1 MGDRQRGWLGRLV
14 HSLRGEAR
22 TEAPKPGRIVVPQ
35 QEDTWREYPAD
46 GLTPSRL
53 AMILKAADAG
63 DIDSALQLYEQME
76 EKDAHLFSV
85 AQTRR
90 LAVTGLDWQVVSA
103 ADRHA
108 VDDKALADEAAA
120 YCSERLSRLDRF
132 EDALRHLSLAV
143 GRNIA
148 MAELVWETI
157 DGEHRIVD
165 IAPVDFGRLTTDA
178 LDRVRILTEDEPH
191 EGVLPPSNKFI
202 VHMPQSLSG
211 HPMRGGLLR
220 VSAIAYLAKHYAVKD
235 WMMYSELFGMPIRI
249 ARYDPSASPEEKREL
264 VEMLQEL
271 GSAAV
276 GIFSKAVELEIKQAQ
291 LGALGTSPYES
302 ICGFFNRELSK
313 AWLGQTLTTDTSQ
326 QTGTHSAAV
335 IHERVR
341 RDILFDD
348 MRNEARTIR
357 RDVLGPMTRVAFGEA
372 APVPYFR
379 RVPREDR
386 NALDLAKVMSIAVNQ
401 LGAKIPA
408 EWAHGALDI
417 PLAEETDDILS
428 GKLSD

>member
-1 MGDRQRGWLGRLV
+1 MRDRQSGWLGRLV
-14 HSLRGEAR
+14 HSIRGGSRSA
-22 TEAPKPGRIVVPQ
+22 APRPGRIVVPQ
-35 QEDTWREYPAD
+35 KEDTWREYPAD
-46 GLTPSRL
+46 GLTPTRL

-63 DIDSALQLYEQME
+63 DVDSALHLYEQME

-90 LAVTGLDWQVVSA
+90 LALTGLEWRIIPA
-103 ADRHA
+103 ADRHS
-108 VDDKALADEAAA
+108 VRDKVLSEEVAA
-120 YCSERLSRLDRF
+120 YCGEQLSRLDCF

-143 GRNIA
+143 GRNVA
-148 MAELVWETI
+148 VAELVWESVG
-157 DGEHRIVD
+157 GEHRIAD
-165 IAPVDFGRLTTDA
+165 ITPVDFARLTTDE
-178 LDRVRILTEDEPH
+178 LDGVRILTEDEPV
-191 EGVLPPSNKFI
+191 EGVLPPPNKF
-202 VHMPQSLSG
+202 VMHMPQSLSG

-235 WMMYSELFGMPIRI
+235 WMVYSELFGMPIRI

-264 VEMLQEL
+264 VTMLQEL

-276 GIFSKAVELEIKQAQ
+276 GIFSKAVELEIRQAQ

-357 RDVLGPMTRVAFGEA
+357 RDVLGPMVRVAFGDG

-386 NALDLAKVMSIAVNQ
+386 NVLDLARVMSIAVNQ
-401 LGAKIPA
+401 LGARIPA
-408 EWAHGALDI
+408 EWAHGALEI
-417 PLAEETDDILS
+417 PLADETEAILS
-428 GKLSD
+428 GRLKG